1 MILQA
6 EYTQLKYINK
16 LFIGY
21 STEKNATTVNI
32 NILTSSSMN
41 HEESLLAKQ
50 TVLRRVTSCR
60 SLEHSLFFACH
71 FQHTVFSFNF
81 IFVHISAFPFLICLQ
96 FQLFYL
102 TRIYRVSNGF
112 FPPPHKYCKFL
123 TNLSH
128 GYELM
133 QYQQRALLHRQ
144 PKRLREREL
153 QSF

>member
-60 SLEHSLFFACH
+60 SLEHSLFFCL
-71 FQHTVFSFNF
+71 SFLA
-81 IFVHISAFPFLICLQ
+81 HCL
-96 FQLFYL
+96 
-102 TRIYRVSNGF
+102 F
-112 FPPPHKYCKFL
+112 F
-123 TNLSH
+123 
-128 GYELM
+128 
-133 QYQQRALLHRQ
+133 
-144 PKRLREREL
+144 
-153 QSF
+153 

>member
-71 FQHTVFSFNF
+71 F
-81 IFVHISAFPFLICLQ
+81 
-96 FQLFYL
+96 
-102 TRIYRVSNGF
+102 
-112 FPPPHKYCKFL
+112 
-123 TNLSH
+123 
-128 GYELM
+128 
-133 QYQQRALLHRQ
+133 
-144 PKRLREREL
+144 
-153 QSF
+153 